1 MPKSAFN
8 SVKKHI
14 KGNLVIYFL
23 IILCFLIGISVGGF
37 TVKVI
42 SQNHKQELVAYLKG
56 FFQLFH
62 GEDLKNLDIFSQSLI
77 NNLQLLSLNWILG
90 ILVIGIPGIIFIIGF
105 KGFVVGFTV
114 GLLVEQFKF
123 TGILLFLLG
132 VLPQNLIIIPTFFAA
147 SVLSISFAFM
157 LIRNKLTK
165 SNQINLYKQF
175 LIYTSLYLLL
185 AVLVIIAVSIEA
197 FISPIFIKLISSYIQ

>member
-8 SVKKHI
+8 SFKKHI
-14 KGNLVIYFL
+14 KGNLVTYFL

-42 SQNHKQELVAYLKG
+42 SPSHKQELVAYLKG

-62 GEDLKNLDIFSQSLI
+62 GDHLKNIDIFSQSLI

-90 ILVIGIPGIIFIIGF
+90 ILVIGIPGIVFIIGF

-114 GLLVEQFKF
+114 GLLIEQFSFK
-123 TGILLFLLG
+123 GILLFLLG
-132 VLPQNLIIIPTFFAA
+132 VLPQNLIIIPTFVVA
-147 SVLSISFAFM
+147 SVLSISFALM
-157 LIRNKLTK
+157 LIRNKLNK

-197 FISPIFIKLISSYIQ
+197 FISPIFIKMISSYI